1 MVSRRSLF
9 GVLAASPVIAGSTV
23 KAYANESLGPENTIL
38 SLQDQRMK
46 QFTDHTYGNKFVL
59 QGFESYGPQLGIS
72 VGKDGN
78 MWVKV
83 DQKWKRVVTE

>member
-9 GVLAASPVIAGSTV
+9 GVIAASPVIVTSTV
-23 KAYANESLGPENTIL
+23 IAHANESLEPETTIIQ
-38 SLQDQRMK
+38 LQAQRMK
-46 QFTDHTYGNKFVL
+46 QYSSLGNSFTL
-59 QGFESYGPQLGIS
+59 SGFELCGPQLGIS

-83 DQKWKRVVTE
+83 DQKWKRVLTE

>member
-1 MVSRRSLF
+1 MNRRSLF
-9 GVLAASPVIAGSTV
+9 GMLAASPVIVTSTV
-23 KAYANESLGPENTIL
+23 IAHANESLEPESTIL
-38 SLQDQRMK
+38 MLQAQRIR
-46 QFTDHTYGNKFVL
+46 
-59 QGFESYGPQLGIS
+59 ESNSSNGTMFLSMLETHGPQLGIS